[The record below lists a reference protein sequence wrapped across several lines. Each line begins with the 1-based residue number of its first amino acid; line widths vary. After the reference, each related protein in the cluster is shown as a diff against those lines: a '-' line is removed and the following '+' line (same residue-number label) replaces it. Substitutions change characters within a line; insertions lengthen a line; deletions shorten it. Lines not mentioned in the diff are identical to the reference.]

1 MGERGSRRNRFFL
14 WLRNLKQQKK
24 KKQEEEKIRK
34 KRKEETRKKEQQ
46 IKTYSKPKVICL
58 TAIGLFLGL
67 VETILLP
74 KKKEEK
80 QLLQIDKKLQALQEE
95 TNFLKIEV
103 KKENAKKI
111 ETKKQTIA
119 QKETLVKI
127 QEKQNQQQKTLE
139 EVKKE
144 LNEIEKKNKKKEKT
158 DNQKKITESKEKI
171 TAIATTQKQTKKILE
186 QQEQIVNQKIQEP
199 TLEQKKKG
207 GIDLEE
213 EQLRM
218 LNHSFEQELNQ
229 IKQAMTSTN
238 FDQTIE
244 KLEQLQSKMTP
255 YQKNEK
261 ISKTFAACVTLKNEC
276 YAKQNQIKEKI
287 YHKKEVILTKNELL
301 KQELVLKIRRQQ
313 QLMEKMNEQVLSL
326 PSKKKKRGI
335 FKTFGKIITSTLLTG
350 FGISRFFKKKVSMFD
365 IFLGA
370 VFTNYGIRGMR
381 NLGKDKENQ
390 VAYFN
395 AEKIVEQLSSE
406 QKALEVSVGFYADSI
421 EQLQSLKKEFLLEYG
436 SYNFPEVKKIQEQFE
451 TLEEDLKKKLDFL
464 YQRQESMNRVMEQ
477 GKEKVKKLEV

>member
-1 MGERGSRRNRFFL
+1 MGERGSRKNRFFL

-24 KKQEEEKIRK
+24 KKQEEEKICK
-34 KRKEETRKKEQQ
+34 KRTEEARKKEQQ

-58 TAIGLFLGL
+58 TVIGLFLGV

-103 KKENAKKI
+103 KKENTKKI
-111 ETKKQTIA
+111 ETKKQAIA

-171 TAIATTQKQTKKILE
+171 TAIETTQKQTKKRLE

-199 TLEQKKKG
+199 ILEQKKKG

-213 EQLRM
+213 EKIRM
-218 LNHSFEQELNQ
+218 LNHSFEQELNH
-229 IKQAMTSTN
+229 IKQSMTSTN

-261 ISKTFAACVTLKNEC
+261 IRKTFDACVMLKNEC
-276 YAKQNQIKEKI
+276 YTKQNQTKETI
-287 YHKKEVILTKNELL
+287 HHKKEAILTKNELL
-301 KQELVLKIRRQQ
+301 KQELVLKIRKQQ
-313 QLMEKMNEQVLSL
+313 QLMEKMNEQVL
-326 PSKKKKRGI
+326 SKKKKRGI
-335 FKTFGKIITSTLLTG
+335 FKTFGKIITSTLITG

-406 QKALEVSVGFYADSI
+406 QKALEVSSNVYEDSI
-421 EQLQSLKKEFLLEYG
+421 EQLQSLKNEFLLEYG
-436 SYNFPEVKKIQEQFE
+436 SYDFPEVRKIQEQFE
-451 TLEEDLKKKLDFL
+451 TLETDLKKKLNLL